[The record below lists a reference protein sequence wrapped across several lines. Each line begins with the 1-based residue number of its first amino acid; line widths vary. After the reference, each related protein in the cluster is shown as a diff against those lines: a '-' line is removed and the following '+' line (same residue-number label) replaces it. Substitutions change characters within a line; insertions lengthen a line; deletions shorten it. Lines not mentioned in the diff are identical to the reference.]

1 MAALFVIEGAVIT
14 MSMTNSNATRNHVA
28 LMEESHH
35 DASLLTI
42 YEPGSVEE
50 IQHIMD
56 KCFGSSHA
64 GCMQKCKD

>member
-1 MAALFVIEGAVIT
+1 
-14 MSMTNSNATRNHVA
+14 
-28 LMEESHH
+28 MEESHH

-56 KCFGSSHA
+56 KCFGLSHA

>member
-1 MAALFVIEGAVIT
+1 MAALFVIAGAVVT